1 MGRGQRGLNVST
13 AMTVIP
19 LTELSEHIALNADV
33 LEWIRTATPD
43 IAEGRYEFGEKVYA
57 NVELPEFRTREDAK
71 LELHHRYIDIH
82 IPLRET
88 ETIGW
93 TSADSL
99 IRIVEPGYDAARDIA
114 FYNDD
119 IAKYYDI
126 KPGECAI
133 VLPSDGHAPNIG
145 KPGTANKKICVKVP
159 TNDRD

>member
-1 MGRGQRGLNVST
+1 
-13 AMTVIP
+13 MTVIP

-43 IAEGRYEFGEKVYA
+43 IAEGRYEFGGKVYA
-57 NVELPEFRTREDAK
+57 NVESPKFRTREDAK

-82 IPLRET
+82 IPLCEV

-99 IRIVEPGYDAARDIA
+99 VRIVEPGYDATRDIA
-114 FYNDD
+114 FYDD
-119 IAKYYDI
+119 AIAGYYDI

-133 VLPSDGHAPNIG
+133 VLPSVGHAPNIG
-145 KPGTANKKICVKVP
+145 EPGKVNKKICIKIP
-159 TNDRD
+159 IDKQD

>member
-1 MGRGQRGLNVST
+1 
-13 AMTVIP
+13 MTVIP
-19 LTELSEHIALNADV
+19 LAELPEHIALNADL

-43 IAEGRYEFGEKVYA
+43 IAEGRYEFAGEVYA
-57 NVELPEFRTREDAK
+57 NVELPEFRTRDKAK

-99 IRIVEPGYDAARDIA
+99 VRIVESGYDATRDIA
-114 FYNDD
+114 FYYDD

-145 KPGTANKKICVKVP
+145 EPGKTNKKICVKMP
-159 TNDRD
+159 IKEHN